1 MLSPDCILIV
11 LFCHILSIPFH
22 FLSSAFRKNA
32 VLLSCHK
39 VAVSSHAPPGAA
51 RALVK
56 PLVSLCSSGTCGTSL
71 TSTAG
76 GLALEDLTGRCQEV
90 QGLQGQPMSATGD
103 RQSEIEHCLAKAP
116 RNGVGIAQDVQVKD
130 CSAPLSVGTS
140 KSHHF
145 IPCAATCCLF

>member
-1 MLSPDCILIV
+1 MLSPDFILIV

-51 RALVK
+51 RALAK
-56 PLVSLCSSGTCGTSL
+56 PLVSLCSGACGTSL

-76 GLALEDLTGRCQEV
+76 GLALDLTGRCQEV
-90 QGLQGQPMSATGD
+90 HGQCQLQ
-103 RQSEIEHCLAKAP
+103 L
-116 RNGVGIAQDVQVKD
+116 GIGN
-130 CSAPLSVGTS
+130 L
-140 KSHHF
+140 KSST
-145 IPCAATCCLF
+145 AWL